1 MPTITRILRGWGKN
15 IGAHGCLE
23 KKGRGAHLHYLHP
36 WEKMSNR
43 RKIVPLLR
51 RAIER
56 GGTAAASV
64 GTPELGCPLLGL
76 LITDQRSV

>member
-15 IGAHGCLE
+15 IGTHGCLE

-43 RKIVPLLR
+43 RKIVPLIR

-56 GGTAAASV
+56 GGTARHCRRSGGDSRVRVPAT
-64 GTPELGCPLLGL
+64 G
-76 LITDQRSV
+76 ITDY